1 MKTTTNVN
9 QVTGPSIYSDI
20 NNIIDSMQTAVR
32 QAEMSIKIKES
43 ELMLQAIENGE
54 LWLYDTNNE
63 YGWLAY

>member
-1 MKTTTNVN
+1 MKTTANID
-9 QVTGPSIYSDI
+9 QVSGPSIYSEV
-20 NNIIDSMQTAVR
+20 NAIIESMQTVIR
-32 QAEMSIKIKES
+32 QAEISIKIKES